1 MWKQVWWLVGKEIQF
16 QRTAFVATILGT
28 MLIAFFAFSASLPF
42 LWGTSHSQDLFL
54 DTFLLD
60 LFIGGL
66 TPAFATLF
74 ISSPYLSFR
83 SIKEDPFGKRM
94 AVYRVLPVPITV
106 LSRSRMLFMLVTL
119 MTMSTVFYTLVIT
132 AVHSFVEPLVTMQ
145 ELVVFVLSWF
155 GYSMVI
161 GGINAY
167 VESGTNGKV
176 LWIFPFVFIFIFIA
190 VVIFVYK
197 TVGMGVVEWSFHL
210 VQTIG
215 WPLAVI
221 SLLLGTVSCLLTE
234 QMLRKRLLNKDYM

>member
-1 MWKQVWWLVGKEIQF
+1 
-16 QRTAFVATILGT
+16 
-28 MLIAFFAFSASLPF
+28 
-42 LWGTSHSQDLFL
+42 
-54 DTFLLD
+54 
-60 LFIGGL
+60 
-66 TPAFATLF
+66 
-74 ISSPYLSFR
+74 
-83 SIKEDPFGKRM
+83 
-94 AVYRVLPVPITV
+94 
-106 LSRSRMLFMLVTL
+106 MLFMLVTL

-155 GYSMVI
+155 WYSMVI